1 MNNEHISG
9 VLKCL
14 AAEYPQLY
22 LNPDAD
28 LQEAYRRV
36 VLRGEMPEQARLAH
50 YIGDEYDSM
59 ETVDTPAGQV
69 RVVSLGCR
77 RDFELVMRGMM
88 AAKDGPQAMIPASQ
102 GAAMLTVFNWPR
114 IKAIIDAREE
124 AEPFTLISSLMEQ
137 KLME

>member
-1 MNNEHISG
+1 MNMKN
-9 VLKCL
+9 VLETL

-22 LNPDAD
+22 LNPDTD
-28 LQEAYRRV
+28 EQELYRRV
-36 VLRGEMPEQARLAH
+36 VLQGEMPEQARLDH
-50 YIGDEYDSM
+50 YTGDEYDSM
-59 ETVDTPAGQV
+59 ETVDTPAGPV
-69 RVVSLGCR
+69 RVITLGCR

-124 AEPFTLISSLMEQ
+124 AEPFTLIPSLMEQ

>member
-1 MNNEHISG
+1 MIMNRKN
-9 VLKCL
+9 VLETL

-22 LNPDAD
+22 LNPDTD
-28 LQEAYRRV
+28 EQELYRRV
-36 VLRGEMPEQARLAH
+36 VLRGEMPEQARLEH

-69 RVVSLGCR
+69 RVVTLGCR

-88 AAKDGPQAMIPASQ
+88 AAKDGPQAVIPASQ